1 MTNPYKTGDS
11 CQAKWSKSALV
22 NVRGATLTHKRMN
35 TTWNAVARVA
45 KQGRWGNLAPDN
57 FTEKQFRKYVETR
70 RDADGIS
77 AHCLAVEAGH
87 IRRAL
92 RGAGREDFADAITN
106 QMLGVPQ
113 GTRIGTGK
121 ATDPEVLAAAR
132 QNASENVRVVIDLC
146 NGIGLRL
153 REAVCSGPSLETW
166 KKEMEEG
173 QPLTVE
179 IETKGDRPRAVFL
192 RTEESR
198 EIARSAIDRAIEYL
212 KESGQEFLVESV
224 SLEGAMRNINN
235 YFAELGL
242 EVDNSAHSLRR
253 DFAVREY
260 FHLREEGLTKKEACG
275 KLSLALG
282 HGSSRHRWVWN
293 NYLRA
298 TLEEMG
304 VAND

>member
-22 NVRGATLTHKRMN
+22 NVRGATLTHKRMS

-45 KQGRWGNLAPDN
+45 KEGRWGNVAPDN
-57 FTEKQFRKYVETR
+57 LTEKQLRKYVEIR
-70 RDADGIS
+70 RDVDLIS
-77 AHCLAVEAGH
+77 SHCLAVETGH

-121 ATDPEVLAAAR
+121 VTNPEVLAAAR
-132 QNASENVRVVIDLC
+132 ENASENVRAIIDLC
-146 NGIGLRL
+146 SGIGLRI
-153 REAVCSGPSLETW
+153 REAVCCGPSLEMW
-166 KKEMEEG
+166 RKELDEG
-173 QPLTVE
+173 QPLSVE
-179 IETKGDRPRAVFL
+179 IETKGDRPRCVFL

-198 EIARSAIDRAIEYL
+198 EIASSAIDRAIEYL
-212 KESGQEFLVESV
+212 KESGQEFLVGSV

-242 EVDNSAHSLRR
+242 EEDNSAHSLRR

-260 FHLREEGLTKKEACG
+260 FHLREEGLTRREACG

-304 VAND
+304 LADE